1 LKHYLSVGAA
11 IAALAFTTA
20 TGFAQ
25 TAGTVPN
32 SGVPGSGSTTT
43 NTASQKA
50 LTKKQKVALNH
61 TGSGSNQPNTAVPGS
76 NGYSGSGKKPG
87 NDGSPSTTLNSLQ
100 MNRKSTAHNN
110 PNSVVP
116 GSASYSGSGQKPGN
130 AGAPTATLD
139 SLQMNRKSTAH
150 NNPNSVVPGSDSYSG
165 SAPKP

>member
-32 SGVPGSGSTTT
+32 SSVPGSAGYTGSTTT
-43 NTASQKA
+43 KTASKKA
-50 LTKKQKVALNH
+50 ITKKQNMALNH
-61 TGSGSNQPNTAVPGS
+61 TGNSSSQPNSAVPGS

-87 NDGSPSTTLNSLQ
+87 KAGSPSTTLNSMQ

-116 GSASYSGSGQKPGN
+116 GSASYSGS
-130 AGAPTATLD
+130 
-139 SLQMNRKSTAH
+139 
-150 NNPNSVVPGSDSYSG
+150 
-165 SAPKP
+165 APKPAST